1 MAAGISKKH
10 SQEDF
15 ELIMVIKPFENLS
28 ANHLE
33 EGAGVA
39 FFVYLEYTVI

>member
-1 MAAGISKKH
+1 MAVGISKKH

-15 ELIMVIKPFENLS
+15 ELIMGIKPFENHS

-33 EGAGVA
+33 GAAGVA